1 MEGRVRA
8 DAEHFELPYEVL
20 AGRDSEIIEQYDIV
34 KLPRVI
40 ILDREGLIVFTEQ
53 FAPYETLNAELQR
66 LLAR

>member
-1 MEGRVRA
+1 
-8 DAEHFELPYEVL
+8 
-20 AGRDSEIIEQYDIV
+20 V

-53 FAPYETLNAELQR
+53 FAPYETLNGELQK